1 MTYDAASQMS
11 GIARFADLLGQQ
23 SIATSSYA
31 YDLAGKL
38 TRLTHRSNSTVYA
51 DYQWTYDAA
60 DRITQFVSPDGMS
73 DYSYDNRGQLTGANN
88 SSQLDE
94 AYSYDANGNRTN
106 IGYQTGANNQLLRD
120 GTYSYTYDNEGNRT
134 SRTNIAT
141 GEVTLYSWDYHNR
154 LTSVVT
160 QNSSGTVVKS
170 VAYIYDAYDRR
181 IAKVI
186 DPDGAGPATATTERM
201 VYDGDNI
208 ALTFDGQG
216 NQTHRYLYGS
226 GVDQILADET
236 PTSVNWALVD
246 HQGTVRDVVDS
257 NGAVLNHLIY
267 DSYGQVTSETN
278 PSLDFRFGYTGR
290 ERDKE
295 TGLQYNRARYYDP
308 RTGAFIGQDP
318 IGFGGGDANLYR
330 YVGNSPTL
338 FNDPTG
344 LTGQDIDWNRTA
356 VSGLQTF
363 GTGLIFTGAVGIVA
377 VTGLVSAPVLATVG
391 VGLLGVSAL
400 SSYSRRSQQAAD
412 AGNGNL
418 GDLFGA
424 VGLDTFGLNGL
435 VEGTTGRELVSGR
448 VLCTDERSDV
458 LGQGVGNLAA
468 AIVGGKIAKATH
480 EFQTTPTEIP
490 QCFVAGTLILTN
502 SGKKPIE
509 ALRPGDLVVSWDE
522 ETGQVVEGTVTEW
535 YEREAAA
542 IIDIFVGVQKISCTT
557 DHPFWVEG
565 RGWVLA
571 FQLKEG
577 MALQNREGERL
588 VIDVV
593 RRRDEVTQVFNV
605 EIDGLHTYFV
615 SDLEILSHNMCG
627 DFTPPEITRNRHG

>member
-1 MTYDAASQMS
+1 MSLSVLLSYGYDAVNNRTSVTDTINGQAAGVTAYTFDALDRNTQITQSGTGVSNKRVDMTYDAASQMS

-38 TRLTHRSNSTVYA
+38 TRLTHRSSSTVYA

-60 DRITQFVSPDGMS
+60 DRITQFVSPDGTR
-73 DYSYDNRGQLTGANN
+73 DYNYDNRGQLTGANN
-88 SSQLDE
+88 SSQPDE

-106 IGYQTGANNQLLRD
+106 TGYQTGANNQLLSD
-120 GTYSYTYDNEGNRT
+120 GTYGYTYDNEGNRT

-141 GEVTLYSWDYHNR
+141 GELTSYSWDYHNR
-154 LTSVVT
+154 LTSVVI
-160 QNSSGTVVKS
+160 QNSSGTVTES
-170 VAYIYDAYDRR
+170 VAYTYDAYDRR

-308 RTGAFIGQDP
+308 RTGAFIG
-318 IGFGGGDANLYR
+318 
-330 YVGNSPTL
+330 
-338 FNDPTG
+338 
-344 LTGQDIDWNRTA
+344 
-356 VSGLQTF
+356 
-363 GTGLIFTGAVGIVA
+363 
-377 VTGLVSAPVLATVG
+377 
-391 VGLLGVSAL
+391 
-400 SSYSRRSQQAAD
+400 
-412 AGNGNL
+412 
-418 GDLFGA
+418 
-424 VGLDTFGLNGL
+424 
-435 VEGTTGRELVSGR
+435 GR
-448 VLCTDERSDV
+448 
-458 LGQGVGNLAA
+458 
-468 AIVGGKIAKATH
+468 
-480 EFQTTPTEIP
+480 
-490 QCFVAGTLILTN
+490 
-502 SGKKPIE
+502 
-509 ALRPGDLVVSWDE
+509 
-522 ETGQVVEGTVTEW
+522 GQVYWAGP
-535 YEREAAA
+535 
-542 IIDIFVGVQKISCTT
+542 
-557 DHPFWVEG
+557 HWVCSGGCESLSV
-565 RGWVLA
+565 W
-571 FQLKEG
+571 
-577 MALQNREGERL
+577 GE
-588 VIDVV
+588 
-593 RRRDEVTQVFNV
+593 
-605 EIDGLHTYFV
+605 
-615 SDLEILSHNMCG
+615 
-627 DFTPPEITRNRHG
+627 